1 AIDTEQEAVNNEAAK
16 ITNVVEPAKDAT
28 KLTMP
33 TVSAGYEI
41 AIKTSSDEDVIKTDG
56 TIVPPDAEKTVK
68 LVFTV
73 THTASSKTADT
84 AEIDVTVPAKTAIDT
99 EQEAVNNEAAKI
111 TNVVEP
117 AKDATKL
124 TMPTVSA
131 GYEIA
136 IKTSSD
142 ENVIK
147 TDGTIV
153 PPDAEKTVKLVF
165 TVTHTASSKTA
176 DTAEIDVVVPA
187 KSTDEELQTAVNNEA
202 AKITN
207 V

>member
-1 AIDTEQEAVNNEAAK
+1 
-16 ITNVVEPAKDAT
+16 
-28 KLTMP
+28 
-33 TVSAGYEI
+33 
-41 AIKTSSDEDVIKTDG
+41 
-56 TIVPPDAEKTVK
+56 
-68 LVFTV
+68 
-73 THTASSKTADT
+73 
-84 AEIDVTVPAKTAIDT
+84 TAIDT

-176 DTAEIDVVVPA
+176 DT
-187 KSTDEELQTAVNNEA
+187 
-202 AKITN
+202 
-207 V
+207 